1 VAFCAGTKCQ
11 ILTTSSARRKETQRR
26 FNMDPAKDP
35 LRILLATD
43 AAREGLSFQAHCADL
58 FHFDTYALGRSN
70 PSVQLARRKKS
81 FKLNIRQKKQP
92 PSPLS
97 RCSAK
102 CRKSLALPREARQLN
117 NYNGLQSGLPS
128 RSGVKGRGRLR

>member
-1 VAFCAGTKCQ
+1 MGAATAHGPPVAFCAGTKCQ

-81 FKLNIRQKKQP
+81 FKLNIRQK
-92 PSPLS
+92 SNH
-97 RCSAK
+97 
-102 CRKSLALPREARQLN
+102 LPR
-117 NYNGLQSGLPS
+117 S
-128 RSGVKGRGRLR
+128 RDALLSAGNHWRSLGKRGN